1 MKDEGIVEFGQFEG
15 KKVLGI
21 RLNFEKRYITLGP
34 VATVMGLAFKLRDP
48 ENHLG
53 GGEERGITVALL
65 PTSTPGVRHGD
76 RHVPLF
82 THFQNGPLY
91 GEDVF
96 IPLEWILGGPERI
109 GQGWKMLMTA
119 LAAGRGISLPSQSA
133 ASAAACARAT
143 GAYARVRRQFNVP
156 IGKFEGIQVPLAEI
170 CANAYLIDAARRA
183 TVAALDEGHKP
194 SVISAIMKYHA
205 TERMR
210 RSVEHA
216 MDIHGG
222 KGIIE
227 GPKNYLASAYRSV
240 PIGIT
245 VEGANILTRNLMI
258 FGQGAIRS
266 HPHMLDEL
274 LALSDED
281 KQEGLEAFDRS
292 FWSHVGHS
300 IKNSGRAFLR
310 GWSGGLIGPAPVDAA
325 MAPHWRQ
332 LSRYSAAFALLAD
345 LSLLTLGG
353 ALKRKEMISARLG
366 DILSEIYLL
375 AAALKRFEDE
385 GRHEEDRPI
394 VDYLMITGS
403 ERIAD
408 AFEGVLQ
415 NLPAR
420 WASVVVRLLAFP
432 GGFARRAPAD
442 RLVSRLAEM
451 LMVPGAQRDRLT
463 VDVYLGEGREG
474 HPMRDLEEAFELA
487 VASEPAEK
495 KMREAKIR
503 DVEEALAKGAITVED
518 AALLNERAR
527 RMTAWWPWMPF
538 RWRRCPPSP
547 SSTANRRPRSRRRH
561 RHAAARPGRQL
572 NNGQGSDKHVQG
584 ESDFEAHDRRA
595 RPCQDGGAQ
604 GAVATRGLQWRRAS
618 RLYRGRRA
626 HALPAGA
633 RQARPVHSGRSRG
646 PVRTAAS
653 DAPALCARRLRPG
666 GARLR
671 QRRGRRDEPGA
682 RGGASPRH
690 GRLDARLDGADQL
703 RHRHA
708 GHRRRVSR
716 HRGRQGRSRA
726 GRRHGGAV
734 ACAAGFEPRGDGMV
748 RFLRDRQGPARQRQ
762 RADRSARPFRQAG
775 DRARTRPDRSDHGHE
790 HGPDGRTGRASVQD
804 LAPTGGCLCA
814 RKPPAAGAGAE
825 RRFPRRRGDAA
836 VDRDGGLHEKD
847 DGVRPDS
854 SMDKLAKLDPVFE
867 KPYGKVTPGN
877 SSQIT
882 DGASW
887 VILASEEAVKKHKLT
902 PLARLVDSEWSALDP
917 AIMGLGPT
925 LSSTALMKRHELS
938 RDDIGLWELNEAF
951 AAQVLGCLAAW
962 EDETYS
968 RKVLKLDGAFGAID
982 RKKLNVDGGAISLGH
997 PVGTSGNRIVLHLVN
1012 AMRRLGEK
1020 RGIATEC
1027 IGGGLGGAMLIEA
1040 V

>member
-1 MKDEGIVEFGQFEG
+1 MGLRDFRRDRISKPIFNWAKGVMPPISETERSAIDAGTVWWDGEIFTGNPHWKSFLEMKPASLSAEERAFLEGPTRELCAMVDDWKLNWEDRDLPPEAWDFMRRHKFFGMIIPKEYGGLGFSNTAHSEVVRLLSTVSVVAGVTVMVPNSLGPGELLVEFGTPEQRDHWLPRLADGREIPCFGLTSPDAGSDAAAMKDEGIVEHGQFDG

-48 ENHLG
+48 DNLLG
-53 GGEERGITVALL
+53 GGVERGITVALL
-65 PTSTPGVRHGD
+65 PTSMPGVRHGD

-96 IPLEWILGGPERI
+96 IPLDWILGGPERI
-109 GQGWKMLMTA
+109 GQGWMMLMTA

-156 IGKFEGIQVPLAEI
+156 IGKFEGVQVPLAEI

-281 KQEGLEAFDRS
+281 KEAGLEEFDRS

-310 GWSGGLIGPAPVDAA
+310 GWSGGLLAPAPVDSA

-385 GRHEEDRPI
+385 GRHAEDRPI
-394 VDYLMITGS
+394 VDYLMIAGS
-403 ERIAD
+403 ERIAE

-420 WASVVVRLLAFP
+420 WASFLVRLVAFP
-432 GGFARRAPAD
+432 AGFARRAPAD
-442 RLVSRLAEM
+442 SLVSELAEI
-451 LMVPGAQRDRLT
+451 LMRPGAQRDRLT
-463 VDVYLGEGREG
+463 VDVYLGEGRQD

-487 VASEPAEK
+487 IAAEPAEK
-495 KMREAKIR
+495 KMRDAGTR
-503 DVEEALAKGAITVED
+503 DVDEALEKSVIGAEE
-518 AALLNERAR
+518 AALLERAR
-527 RMTAWWPWMPF
+527 
-538 RWRRCPPSP
+538 
-547 SSTANRRPRSRRRH
+547 
-561 RHAAARPGRQL
+561 
-572 NNGQGSDKHVQG
+572 
-584 ESDFEAHDRRA
+584 EAHDRVV
-595 RPCQDGGAQ
+595 
-604 GAVATRGLQWRRAS
+604 AV
-618 RLYRGRRA
+618 
-626 HALPAGA
+626 
-633 RQARPVHSGRSRG
+633 
-646 PVRTAAS
+646 
-653 DAPALCARRLRPG
+653 DAFPM
-666 GARLR
+666 
-671 QRRGRRDEPGA
+671 EEV
-682 RGGASPRH
+682 SPISK
-690 GRLDARLDGADQL
+690 Q
-703 RHRHA
+703 HR
-708 GHRRRVSR
+708 
-716 HRGRQGRSRA
+716 
-726 GRRHGGAV
+726 
-734 ACAAGFEPRGDGMV
+734 E
-748 RFLRDRQGPARQRQ
+748 
-762 RADRSARPFRQAG
+762 
-775 DRARTRPDRSDHGHE
+775 
-790 HGPDGRTGRASVQD
+790 
-804 LAPTGGCLCA
+804 
-814 RKPPAAGAGAE
+814 PPAKRKSPSRRNETREAAE
-825 RRFPRRRGDAA
+825 
-836 VDRDGGLHEKD
+836 
-847 DGVRPDS
+847 
-854 SMDKLAKLDPVFE
+854 
-867 KPYGKVTPGN
+867 
-877 SSQIT
+877 
-882 DGASW
+882 
-887 VILASEEAVKKHKLT
+887 
-902 PLARLVDSEWSALDP
+902 
-917 AIMGLGPT
+917 
-925 LSSTALMKRHELS
+925 
-938 RDDIGLWELNEAF
+938 
-951 AAQVLGCLAAW
+951 
-962 EDETYS
+962 
-968 RKVLKLDGAFGAID
+968 
-982 RKKLNVDGGAISLGH
+982 
-997 PVGTSGNRIVLHLVN
+997 
-1012 AMRRLGEK
+1012 
-1020 RGIATEC
+1020 
-1027 IGGGLGGAMLIEA
+1027 
-1040 V
+1040 